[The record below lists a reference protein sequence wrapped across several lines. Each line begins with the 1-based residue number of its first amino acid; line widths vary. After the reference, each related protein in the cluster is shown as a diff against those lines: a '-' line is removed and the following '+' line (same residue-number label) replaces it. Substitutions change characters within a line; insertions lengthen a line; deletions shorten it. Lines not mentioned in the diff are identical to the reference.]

1 MQDTKK
7 GFNMNDLEYIK
18 NFNKINLKDI
28 CKKAK
33 VNRGNLYSNRTKKSN
48 IVKVRKTI
56 ESEIAK
62 LYMLDGD
69 SDE

>member
-1 MQDTKK
+1 
-7 GFNMNDLEYIK
+7 MNDLEYIK